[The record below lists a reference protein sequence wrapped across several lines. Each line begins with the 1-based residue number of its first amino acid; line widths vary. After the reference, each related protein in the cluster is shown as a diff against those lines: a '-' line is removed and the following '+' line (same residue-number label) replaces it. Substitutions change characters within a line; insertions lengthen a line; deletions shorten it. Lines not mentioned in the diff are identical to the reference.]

1 MQPNATHTFISAG
14 IAALGCTFIL
24 IQYGYNR
31 SLWLDESLLAVNL
44 IQKDYRALLLPLDH
58 NQVAP
63 ILFLWIER
71 FFVQFFGPGEMS
83 LRAFPVLCALLSIV
97 LFWNVSRK
105 IIPDDATRLLALAL
119 FVLSPSF
126 VYFATEVKQ
135 YMADV
140 LVLLAVYHALLS
152 SFRYRMAVLSL
163 LGVVSLFL
171 SHAGVLILFTAA
183 IYLLCE
189 SSGKHVPVRA
199 RYAVIPV
206 FAIWL
211 AGFTVCYVLFIDG
224 HPHRGEMMNY
234 WQQAFPPGNL
244 ISRDFVVWSLKK
256 TIMLFTGILAFP
268 EEYRLFIPFIGVYVA
283 GVAHLVRTK
292 KYALLFLLTFPVLL
306 HAVIAYFRVYPFDH
320 RLILYQLPLFVLTI
334 SIGFGAVKDALVR
347 VTGLSRAPLL
357 FLLPAGIYLFQ
368 ILRDFPVE
376 REEIKRSIRFM
387 NESVA
392 PGDAVYVYHGAAEA
406 FRYYRETGRVAFG
419 NPAVFGRR
427 HDGYPEVFAADIA
440 PFRGRTW
447 VLFSHLNPF
456 QTQAEA
462 SFILDYC
469 SGRGVLLKSFE
480 TTGSAVYLFDLQTD
494 KR

>member
-1 MQPNATHTFISAG
+1 MQPNATYTFASAG

-24 IQYGYNR
+24 VQYGYNR
-31 SLWLDESLLAVNL
+31 SLWLDESLLAINL
-44 IQKDYRALLLPLDH
+44 IQKDYRALLLPLDN

-83 LRAFPVLCALLSIV
+83 LRAFPVLGALLSIV
-97 LFWNVSRK
+97 LFWSISRK
-105 IIPDDATRLLALAL
+105 IIPDNATRLLAQAL
-119 FVLSPSF
+119 FVLSPSLI
-126 VYFATEVKQ
+126 YFATEVKQ

-152 SFRYRMAVLSL
+152 SFRYRMAVLGL
-163 LGVVSLFL
+163 LGAVSVFL

-183 IYLLCE
+183 IYLFWE
-189 SSGKHVPVRA
+189 PANKHNPVQSRFA
-199 RYAVIPV
+199 AIPV
-206 FAIWL
+206 TAMWFVCFSI
-211 AGFTVCYVLFIDG
+211 CYVFFIDG
-224 HPHRGEMMNY
+224 HPHKAEMLDY
-234 WQQAFPPGNL
+234 WQQAFPPGDL
-244 ISRDFVVWSLKK
+244 LSRDFVVWVLKK
-256 TIMLFTGILAFP
+256 TVMVFTGIMAFP
-268 EEYRLFIPFIGVYVA
+268 QEYLLFVPFIGVYVA
-283 GVAHLVRTK
+283 GVAHLARAK
-292 KYALLFLLTFPVLL
+292 RYALLYLLTFPALL

-320 RLILYQLPLFVLTI
+320 RLILYQLPLFVLTV

-347 VTGLSRAPLL
+347 VKGLSRAPLL

-368 ILRDFPVE
+368 VLRDFPTE

-387 NESVA
+387 NESIA

-406 FRYYRETGRVAFG
+406 FRYYRQTRRVDFG

-427 HDGYPEVFAADIA
+427 HDGHPAVFAEDLA
-440 PFRGRTW
+440 PFQGRTW

-462 SFILDYC
+462 AFILDYC
-469 SGRGVLLKSFE
+469 SGRGVLLKSFQ
-480 TTGSAVYLFDLQTD
+480 TKGSAVYLFDLQKD
-494 KR
+494 K